1 MGCED
6 GIEVVCEGEFLS
18 LILQKQGEED
28 GWIVEKAGLGET
40 GDFSAKDPIWIRMK
54 GQGSMGTEGFL
65 WWLRI

>member
-6 GIEVVCEGEFLS
+6 GIEVICEGEFLS

-40 GDFSAKDPIWIRMK
+40 GILVLRSDLDSD
-54 GQGSMGTEGFL
+54 EGAGVHGY
-65 WWLRI
+65 